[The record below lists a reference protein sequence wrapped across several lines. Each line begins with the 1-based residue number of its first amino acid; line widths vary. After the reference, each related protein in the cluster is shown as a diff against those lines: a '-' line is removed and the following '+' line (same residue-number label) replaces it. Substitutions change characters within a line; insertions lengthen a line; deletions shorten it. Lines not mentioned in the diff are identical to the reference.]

1 MARNEGRAARRKA
14 EWRSSR
20 SGRKR
25 ELERAPCEREGG
37 RESETKRW
45 RERLGNGVKSARD
58 GGRRRREGEGCNS
71 SREPVDTGTSVQD
84 ATRQPVLRVRR
95 YARDPPL
102 SLSPSFPL
110 LQPRLS
116 HPSHPSLRVQEGGK
130 NESWRE
136 KQGVLA
142 RRSRGS
148 AILRGSRSPFP
159 SNVDFSRYDLR

>member
-71 SREPVDTGTSVQD
+71 SREPVDTGTSVSCRTRRANLCCVCD
-84 ATRQPVLRVRR
+84 DTRAT
-95 YARDPPL
+95 PL
-102 SLSPSFPL
+102 FLLS
-110 LQPRLS
+110 
-116 HPSHPSLRVQEGGK
+116 
-130 NESWRE
+130 
-136 KQGVLA
+136 
-142 RRSRGS
+142 
-148 AILRGSRSPFP
+148 SPFFNP
-159 SNVDFSRYDLR
+159 GFLTLLILLSVYRKGEKTRAGERSKVF